1 MRWIF
6 GLLVFLVCL
15 VRMGVPSHKW
25 SMQVPSDV
33 TGEAGGGVVLLCTFT
48 HPHKYYDGMITV
60 IWRIR
65 EPYNGSQVFRCVVHS
80 SSDHCQTAVSYK
92 GKYKLLG
99 NPRHNNISI
108 RIDNLTW
115 ADGNRYFCRVE
126 FAGDIHDRYESRS
139 GIRLHVIEW
148 EAVPSLHA
156 SFDLGGFPPA
166 APRIVNITVLPG
178 PDHVFSARCTAEG
191 EPLPS
196 LIWTGPSAGNS
207 TSTYSQSHQI
217 TKELHA
223 LAQDG
228 RYTCT
233 AFNSLGKAEGS
244 VYFYKFRAASD
255 TSVLLT
261 LLFALGIKLLLLLVI
276 LGAVVYQRKVH
287 STAQETLSR
296 RPQVQESNYENLNH
310 GNNRAPPTTAATQ

>member
-139 GIRLHVIEW
+139 GIRLHVI
-148 EAVPSLHA
+148 
-156 SFDLGGFPPA
+156 A

>member
-1 MRWIF
+1 KHS
-6 GLLVFLVCL
+6 GLVCHFLLQLILKMKKLRQTRLSDLPKVTQL
-15 VRMGVPSHKW
+15 VTVRSAPSHKW

-65 EPYNGSQVFRCVVHS
+65 EPFNGSQVFRCVVHS
-80 SSDHCQTAVSYK
+80 NSDHCQTTVSYK

-108 RIDNLTW
+108 RLDNLTW
-115 ADGNRYFCRVE
+115 MDDNRYFCRVE

-139 GIRLHVIEW
+139 GIRLHVI
-148 EAVPSLHA
+148 
-156 SFDLGGFPPA
+156 A
-166 APRIVNITVLPG
+166 APRIINITVLPG
-178 PDHVFSARCTAEG
+178 PDHIFSARCTAEG

-196 LIWTGPSAGNS
+196 LTWTGPSAGNS
-207 TSTYSQSHQI
+207 TSVYSQSHQI

-233 AFNSLGKAEGS
+233 ATNSLGHAEGS
-244 VYFYKFRAASD
+244 VYFYKFRAAGDS
-255 TSVLLT
+255 SVLLT

-276 LGAVVYQRKVH
+276 LGAFACQSKGGCFFKVF
-287 STAQETLSR
+287 SNPRIQQERIKLR
-296 RPQVQESNYENLNH
+296 QQ
-310 GNNRAPPTTAATQ
+310 